1 MNDSQKIDTAK
12 RTLINLI
19 EYARRLIDSAHILG
33 RTNYDDWIWKCNI
46 EVQKIFGTSSPQYRA
61 IRSLQNI
68 NNSLLMG
75 ELDQAGR
82 DALADEIAQKG
93 AVLQNIVDTIQIEQI
108 DQGYLAPELPVEE
121 KLDVVQGLL
130 DDVELALASG
140 KIQDPQYSTWHNK
153 AFSELQRCFGIGSTQ
168 STAFGHNIMSV
179 GLGDRFFEQRGQRQP
194 STGVRKFQLQ
204 KEFLEKQRDVLQVIA
219 SRNKP
224 KQDGNDMS
232 ETSITTMG
240 RIFIGHGQSSAWRDL
255 KDFLQDRLGLE
266 WDEFNRVP
274 VAGLS
279 NSTRLVEMLDNASF
293 AFLVMTAEDEQIDG
307 SINPRMNVIH
317 EVGLFQGRL
326 GFTKAIVLLERG
338 CEEFSNIDGLGQIR
352 FDKDN
357 ITGVFEE
364 IRKVLERE
372 GIIRP
377 SL

>member
-12 RTLINLI
+12 RSLIDLI
-19 EYARRLIDSAHILG
+19 EYARRLIVSSHILG
-33 RTNYDDWIWKCNI
+33 RKNYDDWIWKCNI
-46 EVQKIFGTSSPQYRA
+46 EVQKIFGNSSPQYQA

-68 NNSLLMG
+68 NNTLLLG
-75 ELDQAGR
+75 ELDQVNR
-82 DALADEIAQKG
+82 DSLAQEIAQKG

-108 DQGYLAPELPVEE
+108 DLGYLAPEVPVEE
-121 KLDVVQGLL
+121 KLVVVQGLL

-140 KIQDPQYSTWHNK
+140 RIQDPQYSTWHNK
-153 AFSELQRCFGIGSTQ
+153 AFAELKRCFGIGSTQ
-168 STAFGHNIMSV
+168 STAFGHNTMSV
-179 GLGDRFFEQRGQRQP
+179 GFGDRFFVGRGQRQP

-204 KEFLEKQRDVLQVIA
+204 KEFLEKQRDVLQGIA
-219 SRNKP
+219 SRK
-224 KQDGNDMS
+224 KQQRDGNGMS
-232 ETSITTMG
+232 ETSVATTG

-255 KDFLQDRLGLE
+255 KDFLQDRLSLE

-279 NSTRLVEMLDNASF
+279 NSARLTEMLANASF
-293 AFLVMTAEDEQIDG
+293 AFIVMTAEDEQSDG

-317 EVGLFQGRL
+317 EAGLFQGKL
-326 GFTKAIVLLERG
+326 GFTKAIVLLEHG

-352 FDKDN
+352 FDKNN

-364 IRKVLERE
+364 IRRVLERE
-372 GIIRP
+372 GIIQT